1 MTKKVIVSF
10 DFDSETDSVSNV
22 TCIVD
27 GVEKKKKT
35 TKKVSKDVVLEEESL
50 ITLEENKL
58 VFNNK
63 SIQDLGIIPESRI
76 IIKYE
81 KVGKNNVPII
91 GTDTS
96 FDEEGNGNKITKSNT
111 VTYKGK
117 QNTILSEYGNEFTI
131 EPYKDGIFKLIS
143 KGGSKTVTKQETHSL
158 ETLVTKAEGYDVGVF
173 TDDDSNTEITDF
185 SFSL

>member
-35 TKKVSKDVVLEEESL
+35 TKKASKEVVLEEEAL

-58 VFNNK
+58 AFNNK
-63 SIQDLGIIPESRI
+63 AIQDLGIEPESRI

-81 KVGKNNVPII
+81 KVGKTNVPII

-117 QNTILSEYGNEFTI
+117 QNTILSEYGTEFTI
-131 EPYKDGIFKLIS
+131 EKHKEGIFKLIS
-143 KGGSKTVTKQETHSL
+143 KTGGKVVKQEDHSL
-158 ETLVTKAEGYDVGVF
+158 ETLVTKAETYDVGIF